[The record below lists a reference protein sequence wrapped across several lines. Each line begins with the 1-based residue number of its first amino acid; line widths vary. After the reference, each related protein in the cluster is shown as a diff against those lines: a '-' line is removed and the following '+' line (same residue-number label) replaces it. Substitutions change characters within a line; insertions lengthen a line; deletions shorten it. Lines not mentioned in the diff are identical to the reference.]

1 VLHAPH
7 AAPVACA
14 GPTMAPLTSSSEI
27 TRLEAEVARLQ
38 AELNAVSERSRL
50 PLAGRA
56 ALVTGGGTG
65 IGRAV
70 CLRLAQA
77 GAHVLVADLDGSSAA
92 ATAAVIQESGGVAA
106 TAQCDVTKRDDLRDA
121 VKQAA
126 ALSPG
131 GLKILVNNAFG
142 LPPGFQHRKDA
153 VELEEHVWDAAMDT
167 GLKAHYLTAK
177 FAIPAMQQ
185 SGGGAIVNLS
195 SVHGLLAAPGW
206 LVYDTLKHGVIGLTR
221 QLATAYGRDN
231 IRVNAVCACSALA
244 FTHTSS

>member
-1 VLHAPH
+1 
-7 AAPVACA
+7 
-14 GPTMAPLTSSSEI
+14 MQ
-27 TRLEAEVARLQ
+27 AEVERLQ
-38 AELNAVSERSRL
+38 AEVERLQAEVERNEVHSVTVGRQHDL
-50 PLAGRA
+50 GSPATGPTATSGDNGRPLAGRG

-77 GAHVLVADLDGSSAA
+77 GAHVLVADIDESSAT
-92 ATAAVIQESGGVAA
+92 ATASAIQEAGGDAA
-106 TAQCDVTKRDDLRDA
+106 AARCDVTQQQDLRD
-121 VKQAA
+121 VVRKAA
-126 ALSPG
+126 TLSPV

-142 LPPGFQHRKDA
+142 LPPGFDHRKDA
-153 VELEEHVWDAAMDT
+153 VELEEHVWDKALDT

-231 IRVNAVCACSALA
+231 IRVNAVC
-244 FTHTSS
+244 T